1 MRIDKFLQV
10 TGLIK
15 RRVLACEACKRGLIS
30 INGLSVKQTREILPG
45 DEILIDLPK
54 KSTRIRV
61 IAEPPASLSKARR
74 NEIFEIMDVTV
85 KASTDHDWDED

>member
-10 TGLIK
+10 SGLIK

-30 INGLSVKQTREILPG
+30 INGMTVKQTREIQPG

-54 KSTRIRV
+54 KSTRLRV
-61 IAEPPASLSKARR
+61 LAEPPASLPKARR
-74 NEIFEIMDVTV
+74 NKIFEIIDVTV
-85 KASTDHDWDED
+85 KVSTDHDWDED